1 MKVKILGSSSKGNSY
16 LLQSNTGETLIIECG
31 IAWKEILKSLNYN
44 LKGVIACLITHE
56 HL

>member
-16 LLQSNTGETLIIECG
+16 LLESSTGEILIIECG
-31 IAWKEILKSLNYN
+31 IAWKEILKGLNYD